1 MMKRPF
7 ILRRSSFLLHDM
19 AQKEDYYKTLGVS
32 RTASADDIRKAYRR
46 LARKHHPD
54 VNPGDKSAEEKFK
67 KISEANDV
75 LSDPKKREVYD
86 KFGSYS
92 DSLRDAAAR
101 GATAGPGGGFD
112 FDWGS
117 VFTGGGAAGANAGQS
132 AGGGPSIKDIF
143 SDLFSGGGTRAQQTR
158 QQSLRGNDIELPLSI
173 SFEDSINGL
182 TTNINVRRSEVCA
195 RCSGS
200 GEAPG
205 AGQVNCGT
213 CNGTGKVS
221 SGGGFLRFD
230 QPCADCNG
238 TGRRRQLCPV
248 CSGKG
253 LVPKFESVKVR
264 IPAGVDTGSRV
275 RVPGKGES
283 GRMGAPAGDLFIVTK
298 VDPHKIFTRKGDNI
312 HCTIPVTLPEAA
324 LGAKIEVPT
333 VSGKAQLRIPPGT
346 QSGQVFRL
354 KEKGAPSLRGSTR
367 GDQYVE
373 VKIVLPKII
382 DEDSKEL
389 LRQFAKRNP
398 ENPRVEFGLE

>member
-1 MMKRPF
+1 
-7 ILRRSSFLLHDM
+7 M
-19 AQKEDYYKTLGVS
+19 AQKEDYYKILGVS

-67 KISEANDV
+67 QISEANDV
-75 LSDPKKREVYD
+75 LSDEKKREVYD

-92 DSLRDAAAR
+92 DNLRDAAAR
-101 GATAGPGGGFD
+101 GAGAGAAGAGGFD

-117 VFTGGGAAGANAGQS
+117 VFTGGGGGATAGQTAS
-132 AGGGPSIKDIF
+132 GGGQSFKDIF
-143 SDLFSGGGTRAQQTR
+143 SDLFSGGASRAQDRPQPR
-158 QQSLRGNDIELPLSI
+158 RSADIELPLSI
-173 SFEDSINGL
+173 SFEESINGL

-195 RCSGS
+195 RCNGA
-200 GEAPG
+200 GETPG
-205 AGQVNCGT
+205 AALVNCGN
-213 CNGTGKVS
+213 CNGTGKIS

-230 QPCADCNG
+230 QPCNVCNG
-238 TGRRRQLCPV
+238 TGKLRPPCPV

-253 LVPKFESVKVR
+253 IVPKFESVKVR

-275 RVPGKGES
+275 RVAGKGES
-283 GRMGAPAGDLFIVTK
+283 GRMGAPPGDLFIVTN
-298 VDPHKIFTRKGDNI
+298 VAPHKIFTRKGDNI
-312 HCTIPVTLPEAA
+312 HCTVPITLPEAA

-367 GDQYVE
+367 GDEYVE

-389 LRQFAKRNP
+389 LRQFAQRNP